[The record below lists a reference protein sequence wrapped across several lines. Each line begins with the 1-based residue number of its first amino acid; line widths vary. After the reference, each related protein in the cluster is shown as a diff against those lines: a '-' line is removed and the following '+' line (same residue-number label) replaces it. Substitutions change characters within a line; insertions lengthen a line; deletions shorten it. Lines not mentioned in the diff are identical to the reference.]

1 VRDLEI
7 ATMYL
12 LNYGEVMN
20 TNKIVGLEQSVSHK
34 RGLFQSARIFRA
46 IALALFTVGMGVI
59 GWTAWTLTGRYARDL
74 YTEPELDVVPAQPVA
89 LVFGAGY
96 WPNGA
101 LSDILRDRLDTA
113 IALYWA
119 GSVQKL
125 LFSGDNRVV
134 DYNEPAKMLENAL
147 AQGVPRE
154 AVVLDY
160 AGRRT
165 YDTCYRARNIF
176 QVQDAILVTQR
187 YHLPRA
193 LQTCRALGLNAV
205 GYAADRMSY
214 VHIRWYWIREVL
226 ALWRAWW
233 DLYIAHPVPVLGD
246 PLPVFSE
253 FLEGQNS

>member
-1 VRDLEI
+1 MID
-7 ATMYL
+7 
-12 LNYGEVMN
+12 GERMN
-20 TNKIVGLEQSVSHK
+20 AYEIVGLKPSTSHTC
-34 RGLFQSARIFRA
+34 GFFQPKRIFRA
-46 IALALFTVGMGVI
+46 TALALFAVGLGVA
-59 GWTAWTLTGRYARDL
+59 GWTAWTLTGRYAQDL
-74 YTEPELDVVPAQPVA
+74 YMNSELDAVPAQSVA

-101 LSDILRDRLDTA
+101 LSDILRDRLDSA
-113 IALYWA
+113 IALYRA

-134 DYNEPAKMLENAL
+134 DYNEPAKMLEYAL
-147 AQGVPRE
+147 SQGVPRE
-154 AVVLDY
+154 AIVLDY

-165 YDTCYRARNIF
+165 YDTCYRARSIF
-176 QVQDAILVTQR
+176 QIQDAVLVTQR

-205 GYAADRMSY
+205 GYTADRMPY

-253 FLEGQNS
+253 FLEGQILNK